1 MVVWDD
7 AKSTCEAVGA
17 SLVVLDDETEDRFF
31 RNHMPETDT
40 LWIGLFSVPEDQFY
54 WTDNTTMASKNF
66 THVSDEN
73 EDAALHADDNRC
85 VFLQTE
91 AIGHDAPVSSW
102 MPIDCKEP
110 RHYACEIPAGETVH
124 LISPSNERYCPEGWS
139 NEFDHC
145 YMFSEEEKTWTAA
158 QRECQS
164 HQAHL
169 VSVATWAEQD
179 YVFNHQG
186 GGGWLG
192 LNDRALE
199 GSWVWSDGTS
209 VTITNWNEGEP
220 SGGDKNC
227 VEMIDSAGKWND
239 VRCEQERPF
248 ICKRKASDTPIYP
261 VTTTTAKPDYS
272 NCGWDWTENPVSG
285 ECYRFELQEL
295 TFRDAHLQ
303 CRELDH
309 HHDDE
314 RPELISFTT
323 AQEQDFIEK
332 LVSEQQLSQS
342 TLWIGMKN
350 DIDGNRWLDGTPV
363 GFFNWNF
370 GEPNGVYVDY
380 CVEMYTYGGKWN
392 DVGCSQR
399 RAFLCE
405 KK

>member
-1 MVVWDD
+1 MKSGTTTGDIMRIVNGTERVFTVNRSLNGYGAAVVDIDKVSGSWVVEKVTQQFPYICKKSRGACVPGWESHGHSCYYFNTEPDDMVVWDD

-91 AIGHDAPVSSW
+91 D
-102 MPIDCKEP
+102 
-110 RHYACEIPAGETVH
+110 
-124 LISPSNERYCPEGWS
+124 ERYCPEGWS

-179 YVFNHQG
+179 YG

-209 VTITNWNEGEP
+209 VTITNWNE
-220 SGGDKNC
+220 D
-227 VEMIDSAGKWND
+227 
-239 VRCEQERPF
+239 
-248 ICKRKASDTPIYP
+248 
-261 VTTTTAKPDYS
+261 S